1 MKTLVNIAVNRN
13 IGYCGVYLKQV
24 VSTTSLQTELDDS
37 CFRGL
42 VKCVINIYI
51 VHVGLWCVLLLWVI
65 PLLT

>member
-42 VKCVINIYI
+42 VKCV
-51 VHVGLWCVLLLWVI
+51 
-65 PLLT
+65 